1 MSKYRF
7 QPDYAIPPGETLQE
21 ELASRGMTQ
30 AELADRTGMA
40 KKTINE
46 IIKGK
51 APITPDTALK
61 LEHVFGLPAHFWNM
75 LEQNYQET
83 KARLAEQ
90 DRLKADLDWL
100 RRFPV
105 GEMIKLGWLRRC
117 QDKVEQLQELLTFFG
132 IASVGL
138 WETVWENH
146 QTAYRQSQRVTAHR
160 EAISAW
166 LRQGER
172 EGQQLDC
179 APYREIHFRKS
190 LKLIRELTLETPDVF
205 VPQLIALCAKA
216 GVAVVFVPELPHTGI
231 SGATRWLNKEK
242 ALIQLSLRYKSN
254 DHLWFTFFHE
264 AGHIL
269 KHGKDVFLEINLRLL
284 FFVVEREC
292 SAAASAGRSK
302 NFATGNAGSA
312 RGAHQPWPVARPRR
326 SGRNRAAVG
335 RRIRRAVL
343 LAPCRGTMRPAH
355 SCERPGQRNHGH
367 RLHARRRKRPLARAV
382 SDCVENPLALAM
394 AGALKITQGAPAGA

>member
-61 LEHVFGLPAHFWNM
+61 LENVFGLPAHFWNM
-75 LEQNYQET
+75 LQQNFQET

-146 QTAYRQSQRVTAHR
+146 QTAYRQSQLVTAHR

-205 VPQLIALCAKA
+205 VPQLTALCAKA

-269 KHGKDVFLEINLRLL
+269 KHGKDVFLEINGKGLDGDKEAEADQFACDELIPPTRWREFLATFDQSMAAVCMFAEQIGIAPGIVVGRLQHDNIWSYKYGNKL
-284 FFVVEREC
+284 KVRLTWIQSDE
-292 SAAASAGRSK
+292 AAAA
-302 NFATGNAGSA
+302 
-312 RGAHQPWPVARPRR
+312 
-326 SGRNRAAVG
+326 
-335 RRIRRAVL
+335 
-343 LAPCRGTMRPAH
+343 
-355 SCERPGQRNHGH
+355 
-367 RLHARRRKRPLARAV
+367 
-382 SDCVENPLALAM
+382 
-394 AGALKITQGAPAGA
+394 